1 MRVEDICFLV
11 RIDGLRLDAPLAYKG
26 NVSEFANNKTGG
38 NKSNSSNSPASTARK
53 QAQRVSSVAN
63 RPSGIGF
70 HSTRRMTAEP
80 QKKQKKQKKPV
91 SYKVSYRAPSAPKA
105 AMRSMRQAGQGALDR
120 ARQVLGNVGRT
131 VKQSGERAVAFGRQ
145 TASRGR
151 QAATS
156 AMQSGRKT
164 LNRINERRIAGQIA
178 IQQAQ
183 SQRQRSIQNE
193 RYVRN
198 PVRRFNELR
207 VA

>member
-11 RIDGLRLDAPLAYKG
+11 RVDGLRLDAPLVYKG
-26 NVSEFANNKTGG
+26 NVSEFANNKAGG
-38 NKSNSSNSPASTARK
+38 NKSNNSNSPASTARK
-53 QAQRVSSVAN
+53 QAQRVSSIAN
-63 RPSGIGF
+63 RPSGVWF

-80 QKKQKKQKKPV
+80 QKKQKKKAV

-105 AMRSMRQAGQGALDR
+105 AMRSMRQVGQGALDR

-164 LNRINERRIAGQIA
+164 LNRMNERRIAGQIA

-193 RYVRN
+193 RYARN